1 MDKVEPSIFKAYDIR
16 GIYPTQLDEE
26 IAYRIG
32 RAYSEIIKE
41 ENPGKDINIV
51 VGHDMRISTQSL
63 KGQLIKG
70 LLDSGV
76 NVSEIGLA
84 STPTFYFAVAYYGFD
99 GGIQV
104 SASHN
109 PKEYNG
115 FKITRARAIPLS
127 GDSGM
132 YRLRDLVIENKF
144 ESIQKK
150 GVLSKKENVLD
161 DLLKEQMKNIE
172 VEKIKPFR
180 IVVDP
185 ANAMGIVDVEA
196 MFKNTKIQLIKLN
209 WELDGNFPAHQ
220 SDPLQEENLIPAQKA
235 VIENRA
241 DLGIVPDGDAD
252 RYFFID
258 EKGEIVRQEII
269 RGIMAQIALKEN
281 PGAAVCYD
289 IRPGRIT
296 KDMIEEVG
304 GKASVTKVGHS
315 LIKEQ
320 MIKENAV
327 FGGESSGHYFYKFN
341 YGTFESP
348 VKFVLKFLE
357 FVSKQNKPLSQIIAP
372 YKKYFHSGEINTKVE
387 DVNKKIK
394 EIEEKY
400 QDAKSISHLDGVTI
414 EYEDFWFNV
423 RPSNTEPLLRLNL
436 EARSKELME
445 NKRDEVLELMKNL

>member
-1 MDKVEPSIFKAYDIR
+1 
-16 GIYPTQLDEE
+16 
-26 IAYRIG
+26 
-32 RAYSEIIKE
+32 
-41 ENPGKDINIV
+41 
-51 VGHDMRISTQSL
+51 MRISTQSL
-63 KGQLIKG
+63 KSELIKG

-76 NVSEIGLA
+76 NVCEIGLA
-84 STPTFYFAVAYYGFD
+84 STPTFYFGVAYYGFD

-115 FKITRARAIPLS
+115 FKITRAKAVPLS

-132 YRLRDLVIENKF
+132 YKLRDLVIKNKF
-144 ESIQKK
+144 ENIQKK

-161 DLLKEQMKNIE
+161 DLLKEQTKNIE

-196 MFKNTKIQLIKLN
+196 MFKNTKIQLIQLN
-209 WELDGNFPAHQ
+209 WALDGNFPAHQ
-220 SDPLQEENLIPAQKA
+220 SDPLQDENLIPAQKA
-235 VIENRA
+235 VIENNA

-258 EKGEIVRQEII
+258 EKGEVVRQEII
-269 RGIMAQIALKEN
+269 RGIMAQIALKES
-281 PGAAVCYD
+281 PGATVCYD

-296 KDMIEEVG
+296 KDMIEDVG

-320 MIKENAV
+320 MIKEDAV
-327 FGGESSGHYFYKFN
+327 FGGESSGHYFYKFD

-357 FVSKQNKPLSQIIAP
+357 FISKQNKPLSEIVAP

-400 QDAKSISHLDGVTI
+400 QDAKNISHLDGVTI

-445 NKRDEVLELMKNL
+445 NKRDEVLELMKR